1 MYQQYNSNSSISITP
16 ILNNKRRSLEDFE
29 NNVSN
34 TKYFIIY
41 IIFIYILYC
50 IKLISFKRTQ
60 EIHPRNADGNIN
72 QNKKCSSCEGTD
84 HCRISSGLCTYNHS
98 NEKVI

>member
-16 ILNNKRRSLEDFE
+16 ILNNKLRSLDDFK

-34 TKYFIIY
+34 TKYFNIY
-41 IIFIYILYC
+41 LNFYC
-50 IKLISFKRTQ
+50 SKLISFKRTQ

-84 HCRISSGLCTYNHS
+84 HCRISSSLCTYNHS
-98 NEKVI
+98 NEKEI